1 MKKSYFSKLLIIGV
15 FFAFTVNLQAQK
27 QIERKKSVANTN
39 KKNQHTSKMQSMNAE
54 NKIENLKICNTKIF
68 Q

>member
-27 QIERKKSVANTN
+27 QIERKKISGKYNQEKLN
-39 KKNQHTSKMQSMNAE
+39 LLKKG
-54 NKIENLKICNTKIF
+54 F
-68 Q
+68 QEKSSLEKQRAIKK